1 MWRKPDAMPLAAK
14 LSEWWDATR
23 ERAPAVFEAYTRFV
37 RELEAADIAHG
48 ALKVGQKMP
57 AFMLPNTEGE
67 LVRSD
72 QLLAGGP
79 LVLSFFR
86 GGWCPYCCY
95 ELEALQ
101 QIHPDLEARGATLAA
116 VTPDTAVALARDK
129 SEHRLDYEILSDV
142 DNGLALLFGLTFRV
156 PDYIRRLWLDLG
168 IDLAIRHGN
177 SSGIWMLPVPA
188 TYIVDA
194 NATIRHAQ
202 VDPDFR
208 RRMEPA
214 EILRYLEQIASR

>member
-1 MWRKPDAMPLAAK
+1 MSLAAK
-14 LSEWWDATR
+14 LSKWWDGTR

-37 RELEAADIAHG
+37 RELEAADVAHG
-48 ALKVGQKMP
+48 ALGVGQKMP
-57 AFMLPNTEGE
+57 AFMLPNSEGE
-67 LVRSD
+67 LVTSD
-72 QLLAGGP
+72 QLLVRGP

-101 QIHPDLEARGATLAA
+101 KIHPDLKARGATLAA

-129 SEHRLDYEILSDV
+129 NDHHLDYEILSDV

-156 PDYIRRLWLDLG
+156 PDFIRQLWLDLG
-168 IDLAIRHGN
+168 IDLAMRHGN
-177 SSGIWMLPVPA
+177 SCGTWMLPVPA
-188 TYIVDA
+188 TYIVDE
-194 NATIRHAQ
+194 NGNIRHSQ

-208 RRMEPA
+208 RRMEPT
-214 EILRYLEQIASR
+214 EILLHLEQIKSR